1 MIKYLNTP
9 LTEEDIMGLKAGDI
23 VRLSGSI
30 IIARDAAHKRLVE
43 SLSSGGEEPFP
54 IKGEIIF
61 YAGPAPTPPGEVIG
75 PIGPTTSG
83 RMDPYTPFLLDRGMK
98 GMIGKGKRSP
108 EVLESIR
115 KNRAVYFG
123 ATGGTA
129 VLLSRSVVSV
139 EMVAYEDL
147 GPESVR
153 RLRVREMPL
162 VVLAD
167 PHGGDIY
174 VSGPEEAL
182 RLIRAECAESTPKKE
197 F

>member
-1 MIKYLNTP
+1 MAKYLNTP
-9 LTEEDIMGLKAGDI
+9 LSEEDIMDLKAGDI
-23 VRLSGSI
+23 VYLSGSI
-30 IIARDAAHKRLVE
+30 IIARDAAHKRIFE
-43 SLSSGGEEPFP
+43 RMSSGEKEPFP

-83 RMDPYTPFLLDRGMK
+83 RMDPYTPFLLERGLK

-108 EVLESIR
+108 EVLEAIR
-115 KNRAVYFG
+115 NNRAVYFG

-129 VLLSRSVVSV
+129 VLLARSILSV

-153 RLRVREMPL
+153 RLEIREMPL

-167 PHGGDIY
+167 AHGGDLYI
-174 VSGPEEAL
+174 SGPEEAVE
-182 RLIRAECAESTPKKE
+182 LIRTNRV
-197 F
+197 

>member
-98 GMIGKGKRSP
+98 GMIGKGKEP
-108 EVLESIR
+108 
-115 KNRAVYFG
+115 
-123 ATGGTA
+123 
-129 VLLSRSVVSV
+129 
-139 EMVAYEDL
+139 
-147 GPESVR
+147 
-153 RLRVREMPL
+153 
-162 VVLAD
+162 
-167 PHGGDIY
+167 
-174 VSGPEEAL
+174 
-182 RLIRAECAESTPKKE
+182 
-197 F
+197 

>member
-1 MIKYLNTP
+1 MIKHLDTP
-9 LTEEDIMGLKAGDI
+9 LSEEDVAELRAGDI
-23 VRLSGSI
+23 VTLSGSI
-30 IIARDAAHKRLVE
+30 LVARDAAHKRLIE
-43 SLSSGGEEPFP
+43 GISSGEKEPFP

-83 RMDPYTPFLLDRGMK
+83 RMDPYTPFLLERGLQ

-108 EVLESIR
+108 EVMKAII
-115 KNRAVYFG
+115 KHRAVYFG

-139 EMVAYEDL
+139 EMVAYEEL
-147 GPESVR
+147 GPEAVL
-153 RLRVREMPL
+153 RLEIDKMPL

-167 PHGGDIY
+167 AHGGDIY
-174 VSGPEEAL
+174 VSGPEAAV
-182 RLIRAECAESTPKKE
+182 RLIQGNI
-197 F
+197 